1 MNGAADELL
10 ALFVVIGLG
19 LTIGKV
25 SFRGISLG
33 ASGVIFVALAAGH
46 FGFEVPRIAGAMG
59 MVLFVYCLGIGAG
72 PGFLRVFLQQ
82 GKALAIV
89 GVAMNVS
96 AAFVAWCIA
105 KSLEWGPDL
114 ASGLLAGALTSTP
127 ALAAASERLPGNS
140 EVAVGFGVAY
150 PFGVLGVI
158 FFVQIMLKLFR
169 DSMAE
174 AAQNDP
180 STAGKDPIVRVLV
193 EVLNPSVVGKRL
205 RDVAV
210 ISHFNCQIS
219 RVVVGE
225 KLEPIPS
232 GFTLQLQQRVLIVGR
247 KSRVSDVVD
256 VLGKPCDDSG
266 YALDMERQRRRIV
279 VTSKELVGKTL
290 EQLHLRSRF
299 GATITRIS
307 RYDIEFVPQPH
318 EKLQFSDALTAVGEG
333 DALERLA
340 QFAGHREQSLD
351 ETNLISLT
359 LGLVFGVMM
368 GSVEFSYGGGS
379 ISLGLAGGP
388 LLVGLILGHFGRI
401 GPVVGYMPRAAR
413 WLCAEVG
420 LAMFLAHAG
429 SQAGS
434 EFVAVVSQHGILL
447 CGGAVMILAVPLVV
461 GVLLARYVLR
471 IGILETLGGIC
482 GAMTSTP
489 GLGVVTSQ
497 VSSSLPATS
506 YAAVYPVALIIITL
520 LTTGL
525 ITLLQ

>member
-19 LTIGKV
+19 LTIGKI

-46 FGFEVPRIAGAMG
+46 FGFQVPRIAGAMG

-89 GVAMNVS
+89 GVAMNAS
-96 AAFVAWCIA
+96 ATVVAWAIA
-105 KSLEWGPDL
+105 KSMAWGPDL
-114 ASGLLAGALTSTP
+114 VSGLLAGALTSTP
-127 ALAAASERLPGNS
+127 ALAAASERLPGDS

-158 FFVQIMLKLFR
+158 FFVQIVLRIFGESLADAER
-169 DSMAE
+169 DDS
-174 AAQNDP
+174 N
-180 STAGKDPIVRVLV
+180 SSNNDPIVRVLV
-193 EVLNPSVVGKRL
+193 EVLNPSVVGKEL
-205 RDVAV
+205 SDVAV

-219 RVVVGE
+219 RLVVGG
-225 KLEPIPS
+225 KLEPIPAE
-232 GFTLQLQQRVLIVGR
+232 FALALQQRVLIVGR
-247 KSRVSDVVD
+247 RSRISDAAD
-256 VLGKPCDDSG
+256 VLGKQCDDSG
-266 YALDMERQRRRIV
+266 YTLDLERQRRRIV
-279 VTSKELVGKTL
+279 VTSKELVGHSLT
-290 EQLHLRSRF
+290 QLRFRTRF

-307 RYDIEFVPQPH
+307 RHDIEFVPQSE
-318 EKLQFSDALTAVGEG
+318 EKLQFGDALTAVGEG
-333 DALERLA
+333 PALERLA
-340 QFAGHREQSLD
+340 NFAGHREQSLD

-359 LGLVFGVMM
+359 TGLVFGVLV

-401 GPVVGYMPRAAR
+401 GPVVGYMPKAAR
-413 WLCAEVG
+413 WLCAEIG

-429 SQAGS
+429 SQAGT
-434 EFVAVVSQHGILL
+434 EFVSVVTEHGLLL
-447 CGGAVMILAVPLVV
+447 CGSAVAILAIPLAV
-461 GVLLARYVLR
+461 GFFLARYVLR

-497 VSSSLPATS
+497 VASSLPATS

-520 LTTGL
+520 LTSGL
-525 ITLLQ
+525 ISLLQ

>member
-10 ALFVVIGLG
+10 ALFVVIGIG
-19 LTIGKV
+19 LSIGKI

-46 FGFEVPRIAGAMG
+46 FGFQVPRIAGAMG

-89 GVAMNVS
+89 GVAMNLS
-96 AAFVAWCIA
+96 ATVVAWAIA
-105 KSLEWGPDL
+105 KLMGWGPDL
-114 ASGLLAGALTSTP
+114 SSGLLAGALTSTP
-127 ALAAASERLPGNS
+127 ALAAASERLPGDS

-158 FFVQIMLKLFR
+158 FFVQIVLRLFR
-169 DSMAE
+169 DLLA
-174 AAQNDP
+174 AAQRDDTT
-180 STAGKDPIVRVLV
+180 STNNDPIVRMLV
-193 EVLNPSVVGKRL
+193 EVLNPSVVGKKL
-205 RDVAV
+205 SDLAV

-219 RVVVGE
+219 RLVVGD
-225 KLEPIPS
+225 KLEPIPA
-232 GFTLQLQQRVLIVGR
+232 GFALALQQRVMVVGR
-247 KSRVSDVVD
+247 RSRLSDAAE
-256 VLGKPCDDSG
+256 VLGKQCDDSG
-266 YALDMERQRRRIV
+266 YRLDLEHQRRRIV
-279 VTSKELVGKTL
+279 VTSKELVGHSL
-290 EQLHLRSRF
+290 AELHFRTRF

-307 RYDIEFVPQPH
+307 RHDIEFVPQPQ
-318 EKLQFSDALTAVGEG
+318 EKLQFGDALTAVGEG
-333 DALERLA
+333 PALERLA

-359 LGLVFGVMM
+359 VGLVFGVLA
-368 GSVEFSYGGGS
+368 GSVEFHYAGGS

-388 LLVGLILGHFGRI
+388 LLVGLLLGHFGRI
-401 GPVVGYMPRAAR
+401 GPIVGYMPRAAR

-429 SQAGS
+429 SQAGT
-434 EFVAVVSQHGILL
+434 EFVSVVTEHGIPL
-447 CGGAVMILAVPLVV
+447 CAGSIAILIVPLGIGFV
-461 GVLLARYVLR
+461 LARYGLR
-471 IGILETLGGIC
+471 IGMLETLGGIC

-497 VSSSLPATS
+497 VESSLPATS
-506 YAAVYPVALIIITL
+506 YAAVYPVALIIVTL
-520 LTTGL
+520 LTSGL
-525 ITLLQ
+525 ISLLQ